1 MQIFSSDF
9 SVSIRVPK
17 EFMTDLT
24 PLMKQYREIKRQHLD
39 AILLFRMGDF
49 YEMFDQDAV
58 TASKVLEITLTAR
71 NKSKGIETPLCGFP
85 YHAAEGYI
93 AKLIRRGFKVAV
105 CEQVEDPKL
114 AKGLVKREVI
124 RVVTPGT
131 VLDSNLLDAKD
142 NNYLAA
148 LYPAKDGY
156 GLAFLDISTGDFF
169 MAEVPGRTN
178 LPELDTMLT
187 RFTPREIILPKG
199 LQPDPGL
206 SALLRQYTQA
216 VNACDDWT
224 FDRDTA
230 LRTLLDHFKTASLEG
245 FGCSG
250 MKMGISA
257 AGAALRYIE
266 ETQKTGLANIRRI
279 RPFLTRE
286 YMVLDA
292 SCQRNLELVRNIY
305 DGSARGTLLSV
316 LDHTATSM
324 GGRKLREW
332 LLNPLMDAA
341 EIERRFDAVAE
352 FKNDHQVR
360 SSLKTSLEAVYDLE
374 RLISRVSLGAANA
387 RDLLALKQ
395 SFTVLPQIREQLSG
409 RTARIIYEMTS
420 DWDDLGGVFDLI
432 DKSIFDDPPYTLR
445 EGKLIKKGYNAEL
458 DELRSVS
465 SEGKGWIAGIELR
478 ERERTGI
485 NSLKV
490 SYNRVFGYYIE
501 ITRTNLAGVPAD
513 YIRKQTLANAERF
526 ITPELKE
533 YEDKVLGAEEKILDL
548 EYRLFQQV
556 RESVAG
562 STVRIQDMARRL
574 AIVDCLVSLAE
585 AAAKNGYA
593 RPVILEGDLLRITEG
608 RHPVIEQLSSEERF
622 IPNDTLLDCEENQ
635 LLILT
640 GPNMAGKSTYMR
652 QVAVIT
658 LMAQIGSFVPAA
670 EAQIGIVDRIF
681 TRVGA
686 SDFITRSQ
694 STFMVE
700 MNETAGILNN
710 ATDRS
715 LIILDEIGRGTST
728 FDGIS
733 IAWAVAEYIHTKL
746 RARTLFATHYH
757 ELTELALTMDRV
769 KNYTVAIKEWNDQII
784 FLRRV
789 VEGGADKSY
798 GIQVAR
804 LAGLPGAVIQRAKEV
819 LANLEQAEFNEL
831 GEPVAGS
838 HLNHAAGPKGRTG
851 KRGNGAK
858 NETTAPQLGLFA
870 SDAGILFKEIAD
882 LNLDAMTPLDAMN
895 KLHELKKKVED
906 GA

>member
-1 MQIFSSDF
+1 
-9 SVSIRVPK
+9 
-17 EFMTDLT
+17 
-24 PLMKQYREIKRQHLD
+24 MKQYREIKRQHLD

-85 YHAAEGYI
+85 YHAVEGYI

-114 AKGLVKREVI
+114 AKGIVKREVI
-124 RVVTPGT
+124 RVVTPGA

-142 NNYLAA
+142 NNYLAS
-148 LYPAKDGY
+148 LYPAKDGF
-156 GLAFLDISTGDFF
+156 GLSFLDISTGDFF
-169 MAEVPGRTN
+169 MAGIAGADN
-178 LPELDTMLT
+178 LAELDTMLA

-199 LQPDPGL
+199 QEIGAGL
-206 SALLRQYTQA
+206 SGLLRQYTQA
-216 VNACDDWT
+216 INACDDWT
-224 FDRDTA
+224 FDRDSA
-230 LRTLLDHFKTASLEG
+230 LRTLLDHFKVSSLEG
-245 FGCSG
+245 FGCG
-250 MKMGISA
+250 CMKHGISA

-266 ETQKTGLANIRRI
+266 ETQKTGLTNIGRI
-279 RPFLTRE
+279 QPFLARE
-286 YMVLDA
+286 FMVLDG
-292 SCQRNLELVRNIY
+292 SCQRNLELVKNIY
-305 DGSARGTLLSV
+305 DGSSRGTLLSI
-316 LDHTATSM
+316 LDFTATPM
-324 GGRKLREW
+324 GGRRLREW
-332 LLNPLMDAA
+332 LLNPLMDAR
-341 EIERRFDAVAE
+341 EIEQRLDAVAE
-352 FKNDHQVR
+352 LKNDHQLR
-360 SSLKTSLEAVYDLE
+360 SELRTAFGMVYDLE

-395 SFTVLPQIREQLSG
+395 SFSALPNMKRLLSRCESKLVFG
-409 RTARIIYEMTS
+409 MVS
-420 DWDDLGGVFDLI
+420 GWDDLQDVFGLI
-432 DKSIFDDPPYTLR
+432 DKAVSDDPPYTLR
-445 EGKLIKKGYNAEL
+445 EGRLIKKGYSSEL
-458 DELRSVS
+458 DDLRSIS
-465 SEGKGWIAGIELR
+465 TEGKDWIIGIERR

-501 ITRTNLAGVPAD
+501 VTKANLANVPAD
-513 YIRKQTLANAERF
+513 FIRKQTLANAERF

-548 EYRLFQQV
+548 EYRLFQEV
-556 RESVAG
+556 RETVAG
-562 STVRIQDMARRL
+562 STVRVQDMARRL
-574 AIVDCLVSLAE
+574 AVLDCLVSLAE
-585 AAAKNGYA
+585 TAARNNYT
-593 RPVILEGDLLRITEG
+593 RPVILEGDTLKIVEG
-608 RHPVIEQLSSEERF
+608 RHPVIEQLSLEERF
-622 IPNDTLLDCEENQ
+622 IPNDTILDCEENQ

-652 QVAVIT
+652 QVAMIT
-658 LMAQIGSFVPAA
+658 LMAQMGGFVPAR
-670 EAQIGIVDRIF
+670 EAQVGLVDRIF

-686 SDFITRSQ
+686 SDFITRGQ

-700 MNETAGILNN
+700 MNETANILNN
-710 ATDRS
+710 ATDRG

-784 FLRRV
+784 FLRKV

-804 LAGLPGAVIQRAKEV
+804 LAGLPPAVIRRAKEV
-819 LANLEQAEFNEL
+819 LANLEKAEFNDL
-831 GEPVAGS
+831 GEPI
-838 HLNHAAGPKGRTG
+838 AAHKDREGGGVRTES
-851 KRGNGAK
+851 GNGK
-858 NETTAPQLGLFA
+858 MIESTEPQLGLFA
-870 SDAGILFKEIAD
+870 SDAGLLFKEIAD
-882 LNLDAMTPLDAMN
+882 LNLDSMTPLDAMN
-895 KLHELKKKVED
+895 KLHELKKRINGSGEPL
-906 GA
+906 A

>member
-1 MQIFSSDF
+1 
-9 SVSIRVPK
+9 
-17 EFMTDLT
+17 MTDLT

-114 AKGLVKREVI
+114 AKGIVKREVI

-142 NNYLAA
+142 NNYLAS
-148 LYPAKDGY
+148 LYPAKDGF
-156 GLAFLDISTGDFF
+156 GAAFLDISTGDFHA
-169 MAEVPGRTN
+169 AEVVGAAN
-178 LPELDTMLT
+178 LAELDTLLA
-187 RFTPREIILPKG
+187 RFTPREIVLPRG
-199 LQPDPGL
+199 AQADPGL

-216 VNACDDWT
+216 VNAADDWT

-230 LRTLLDHFKTASLEG
+230 LRTLLDHFKVSSLEG
-245 FGCSG
+245 FGCG
-250 MKMGISA
+250 TMKTGVCA

-279 RPFLTRE
+279 APFLSRE
-286 YMVLDA
+286 SMVLDA
-292 SCQRNLELVRNIY
+292 ACQRNLELVRNMY
-305 DGSARGTLLSV
+305 DGSGRGTLLSV
-316 LDHTATSM
+316 LDFTATPM

-332 LLNPLMDAA
+332 LLNPLLEPGA
-341 EIERRFDAVAE
+341 IERRLDAVAE
-352 FKNDHQVR
+352 FKNDHQLR
-360 SSLKTSLEAVYDLE
+360 SRISAALAAVYDLE
-374 RLISRVSLGAANA
+374 RLISRVSLGAANG
-387 RDLLALKQ
+387 RDLIALKQ
-395 SFTVLPQIREQLSG
+395 SFTALPQLREILLGCNARLTYDLASG
-409 RTARIIYEMTS
+409 
-420 DWDDLGGVFDLI
+420 WDALADVYTLI
-432 DKSIFDDPPYTLR
+432 DSSIADDPPYTLR
-445 EGKLIKKGYNAEL
+445 EGKLIKKGFDREL
-458 DELRSVS
+458 DDLRSIS

-485 NSLKV
+485 GSLKV

-501 ITRTNLAGVPAD
+501 ITKTNLANVPAD

-548 EYRLFQQV
+548 EYKLFQKV
-556 RESVAG
+556 RETVAA
-562 STVRIQDMARRL
+562 STVRIQDMAGRIAR
-574 AIVDCLVSLAE
+574 IDCLVSLAE
-585 AAAKNGYA
+585 AAAKNKYS
-593 RPVILEGDLLRITEG
+593 RPVVLDGDALRIGEG
-608 RHPVIEQLSSEERF
+608 RHPVIEQLSPEERF

-635 LLILT
+635 LIILT

-658 LMAQIGSFVPAA
+658 LMAQMGSFVPAR

-686 SDFITRSQ
+686 SDFITRGQ

-700 MNETAGILNN
+700 MNETANILNN

-733 IAWAVAEYIHTKL
+733 IAWAVAEYIHSRL
-746 RARTLFATHYH
+746 RSRTLFATHYH

-769 KNYTVAIKEWNDQII
+769 RNYTVAIREWNDQII

-789 VEGGADKSY
+789 IEGGADKSY

-804 LAGLPGAVIQRAKEV
+804 LAGLPQAVINRAKEV
-819 LANLEQAEFNEL
+819 LANLEQAEFNDL
-831 GEPVAGS
+831 GQPVAVSSARQGD
-838 HLNHAAGPKGRTG
+838 AETGRQG
-851 KRGNGAK
+851 DNKEK
-858 NETTAPQLGLFA
+858 SDEPQLGLFA
-870 SDAGILFKEIAD
+870 SEAGLLYQELAE
-882 LNLDAMTPLDAMN
+882 LNLDAMTPLDALN
-895 KLHELKKKVED
+895 KLHEIKKRVTE
-906 GA
+906 GS

>member
-1 MQIFSSDF
+1 
-9 SVSIRVPK
+9 
-17 EFMTDLT
+17 MTELT

-85 YHAAEGYI
+85 HHAVEGYI

-114 AKGLVKREVI
+114 AKGIVKREVI

-142 NNYLAA
+142 NNYLAS
-148 LYPAKDGY
+148 LYPAKDGF
-156 GLAFLDISTGDFF
+156 GLSFLDISTGDFF
-169 MAEVPGRTN
+169 MAEIAGMDN
-178 LPELDTMLT
+178 LAELDMLLA
-187 RFTPREIILPKG
+187 RFTPREIVLPRDHEPG
-199 LQPDPGL
+199 PGL
-206 SALLRQYTQA
+206 SPLLRQYTQA
-216 VNACDDWT
+216 INTCDDWT
-224 FDRDTA
+224 FDITTA
-230 LRTLLDHFKTASLEG
+230 LRTLLDHFKVASLEG
-245 FGCSG
+245 FGCSA
-250 MKMGISA
+250 MKYGISA

-266 ETQKTGLANIRRI
+266 ETQKTGLANVRRI
-279 RPFLTRE
+279 KPFLVRE
-286 YMVLDA
+286 HLVLDA
-292 SCQRNLELVRNIY
+292 SCQRNLELVKNIY
-305 DGSARGTLLSV
+305 DGSSKGTLLTV
-316 LDHTATSM
+316 LDFTVTAM

-332 LLNPLMDAA
+332 LLNPLMSAA
-341 EIERRFDAVAE
+341 DIEHRLDAVAE
-352 FKNDHQVR
+352 LKDDHQLR
-360 SSLKTSLEAVYDLE
+360 SSLMTALSAVYDLE

-395 SFTVLPQIREQLSG
+395 SFFALPRLHELL
-409 RTARIIYEMTS
+409 ARCNARLIYDMAQE
-420 DWDDLGGVFDLI
+420 WDDLAEVHQFI
-432 DKSIFDDPPYTLR
+432 ESAVSDDPPYTLR
-445 EGKLIKKGYNAEL
+445 EGKLIKKGHNAEL
-458 DELRSVS
+458 DELRSIS

-501 ITRTNLAGVPAD
+501 VTKTNLANVPQD
-513 YIRKQTLANAERF
+513 FIRKQTLANAERF

-556 RESVAG
+556 RESVAD
-562 STVRIQDMARRL
+562 STVRIQDMARKL
-574 AIVDCLVSLAE
+574 AVLDCLASLAE
-585 AAAKNGYA
+585 AAAKNNYR
-593 RPVILEGDLLRITEG
+593 RPMILDGDALRITEG
-608 RHPVIEQLSSEERF
+608 RHPVVEQIALEERF

-635 LLILT
+635 LVILT

-652 QVAVIT
+652 QVAIIT
-658 LMAQIGSFVPAA
+658 IMAQMGSFVPAR
-670 EAQIGIVDRIF
+670 EAQVGIVDRVF
-681 TRVGA
+681 TRIGA
-686 SDFITRSQ
+686 SDFITRGQ

-700 MNETAGILNN
+700 MNETANILNN

-733 IAWAVAEYIHTKL
+733 IAWAVAEYIHTKI

-804 LAGLPGAVIQRAKEV
+804 LAGLPQAVVQRAREV
-819 LANLEQAEFNEL
+819 LANLEKAEFNDQ
-831 GEPVAGS
+831 GEPVAATHG
-838 HLNHAAGPKGRTG
+838 G
-851 KRGNGAK
+851 KSKNGNGKKAITGRQTEDA
-858 NETTAPQLGLFA
+858 ETSAPQLGLFA
-870 SDAGILFKEIAD
+870 SEAGLLFKELQD
-882 LNLDAMTPLDAMN
+882 LDLDTMTPLDAMN
-895 KLHELKKKVED
+895 TLHELKKKV
-906 GA
+906 GRS

>member
-1 MQIFSSDF
+1 
-9 SVSIRVPK
+9 
-17 EFMTDLT
+17 
-24 PLMKQYREIKRQHLD
+24 MKQYREIKRQHLD

-114 AKGLVKREVI
+114 AKGIVKREVI

-148 LYPAKDGY
+148 VYPAKDGF
-156 GLAFLDISTGDFF
+156 GLSFLDISTGDFF
-169 MAEVPGRTN
+169 IAEVAGTDS
-178 LPELDTMLT
+178 LAELDTMFA
-187 RFTPREIILPKG
+187 RFNPREIVLPKG
-199 LQPDPGL
+199 HQADPGL
-206 SALLRQYTQA
+206 SGLLRSYTQA
-216 VNACDDWT
+216 INACDDWT
-224 FDRDTA
+224 FDRESA
-230 LRTLLDHFKTASLEG
+230 FRTLLEHFKVASLEG
-245 FGCSG
+245 FGCSA
-250 MKMGISA
+250 MKRGISA

-266 ETQKTGLANIRRI
+266 ETQKTSLANIRRLK
-279 RPFLTRE
+279 PFLTRE
-286 YMVLDA
+286 FMVLDS

-305 DGSARGTLLSV
+305 DGSSRGTLLSV
-316 LDHTATSM
+316 LDFTTTSM

-332 LLNPLMDAA
+332 LLNPLMDASA
-341 EIERRFDAVAE
+341 IEQRLDAVAE
-352 FKNDHQVR
+352 FKESHQLR
-360 SSLKTSLEAVYDLE
+360 SSLRTALAEVYDLE

-395 SFTVLPQIREQLSG
+395 SFAALPKIHSFLDGCAGNLLYHLIE
-409 RTARIIYEMTS
+409 E
-420 DWDDLGGVFDLI
+420 WDALQDMHQLI
-432 DKSIFDDPPYTLR
+432 DKAVYDDPPYTLR
-445 EGKLIKKGYNAEL
+445 EGRLIKKGHNAEL
-458 DELRSVS
+458 DDLRSIS
-465 SEGKGWIAGIELR
+465 TEGKGLIAAIEQR
-478 ERERTGI
+478 ERGRTGI

-490 SYNRVFGYYIE
+490 SYNKVFGYYIE
-501 ITRTNLAGVPAD
+501 VTKANLAGVPPD
-513 YIRKQTLANAERF
+513 FIRKQTLTNAERF
-526 ITPELKE
+526 ITPELKA
-533 YEDKVLGAEEKILDL
+533 YEEKVLGAEEKILDL

-556 RESVAG
+556 RESVAAR
-562 STVRIQDMARRL
+562 TVRIQDMARRL
-574 AIVDCLVSLAE
+574 AVLDCLASLAE
-585 AAAKNGYA
+585 AAAKNNYT
-593 RPVILEGDLLRITEG
+593 RPVVLDSDAFRIIEG
-608 RHPVIEQLSSEERF
+608 RHPVLEQLFPEERF

-635 LLILT
+635 LIILT

-652 QVAVIT
+652 QSAVIA
-658 LMAQIGSFVPAA
+658 LMVQMGSFVPAR
-670 EAQIGIVDRIF
+670 EAQIGLVDRIF

-686 SDFITRSQ
+686 SDFITRGQ

-700 MNETAGILNN
+700 MNETANILNN

-769 KNYTVAIKEWNDQII
+769 KNFTVAIKEWNDQII
-784 FLRRV
+784 FLRKV

-804 LAGLPGAVIQRAKEV
+804 LAGLPQAVIGRAKEV
-819 LANLEQAEFNEL
+819 LANLEKAEFNEL
-831 GEPVAGS
+831 GEPVA
-838 HLNHAAGPKGRTG
+838 APKVGPGARGKGR
-851 KRGNGAK
+851 RGDKSIQNG
-858 NETTAPQLGLFA
+858 TAGEAAPEPQLGLFA
-870 SDAGILFKEIAD
+870 SEAGLLFKELQE
-882 LNLDAMTPLDAMN
+882 LNLDSMTPLEAMN
-895 KLHELKKKVED
+895 KLHEIKKKVS
-906 GA
+906 GAG